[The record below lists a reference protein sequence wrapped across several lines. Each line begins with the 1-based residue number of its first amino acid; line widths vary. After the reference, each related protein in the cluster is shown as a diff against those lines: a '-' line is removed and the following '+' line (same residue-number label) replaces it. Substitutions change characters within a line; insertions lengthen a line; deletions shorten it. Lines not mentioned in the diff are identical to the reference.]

1 MVVEVSALLHYEAT
15 AWLRFW
21 RRVHDFSGVRLAAAG
36 CSTAADPARVLLQA
50 LWHLTPIVVAA
61 WRPPMA
67 GRLLARAASAWP
79 WKLPAA
85 RLYLAWRRV
94 TSRKA
99 PIAVISRLP
108 WFRRLWSLRL
118 GSVHP
123 LAMLIAAA
131 AAFASAAGGRHG
143 EVGTDAQQPPTHP
156 PEDREEAM
164 PVSLLLFFGAALAA
178 GAVLW
183 TGLVAPAGDD
193 HDAKSRPS
201 RAAGTSTDVDP
212 TTLPA
217 SSPPL
222 RRHRAWS
229 SPGRL
234 DATAE
239 TSPAQTAPLVFAGD
253 VPARTARRG
262 DLEAIE
268 AENAALRE
276 HISVMQGSLDHA
288 ALGLLRRGIDDLVAQ
303 REEVGGQ
310 LARLLHGAP
319 AAAGRPA
326 GGPSS
331 PRSAASPL
339 ESGAATR
346 IQAQQRGATARR
358 AAAAAELEAGVV
370 AIELQIEFLRGQAR
384 ARPARVSESLAA
396 RPQLAAHTKSC
407 PPHLLASR
415 CHTGEGDLGARLGAP
430 RRNGPRRHRRHSGC
444 HPLSRRLRARALR
457 ALRVRRFAGFRRR
470 HPYAGAEG
478 RELEGQAVR
487 AEMLRRRQL
496 PVEGAV
502 THPLWHS
509 AVRTGSPYIGQRR
522 QCGRAS
528 GYSDCLGKC
537 LLLSYARVYAP
548 CL

>member
-94 TSRKA
+94 TSRNA

-193 HDAKSRPS
+193 HDAKSSPS

-303 REEVGGQ
+303 REEE
-310 LARLLHGAP
+310 REI
-319 AAAGRPA
+319 
-326 GGPSS
+326 S
-331 PRSAASPL
+331 
-339 ESGAATR
+339 
-346 IQAQQRGATARR
+346 
-358 AAAAAELEAGVV
+358 
-370 AIELQIEFLRGQAR
+370 
-384 ARPARVSESLAA
+384 ARVSE
-396 RPQLAAHTKSC
+396 
-407 PPHLLASR
+407 HLDA
-415 CHTGEGDLGARLGAP
+415 TGPGGTG
-430 RRNGPRRHRRHSGC
+430 GT
-444 HPLSRRLRARALR
+444 
-457 ALRVRRFAGFRRR
+457 
-470 HPYAGAEG
+470 AGAIPSPAASEP
-478 RELEGQAVR
+478 ELYEPFGCGDSPASDDGTPTRVQRGANWKVKQFGLKCS
-487 AEMLRRRQL
+487 AAGNYPSKGPSPTHYGTRR
-496 PVEGAV
+496 
-502 THPLWHS
+502 
-509 AVRTGSPYIGQRR
+509 
-522 QCGRAS
+522 
-528 GYSDCLGKC
+528 
-537 LLLSYARVYAP
+537 
-548 CL
+548 

>member
-1 MVVEVSALLHYEAT
+1 
-15 AWLRFW
+15 
-21 RRVHDFSGVRLAAAG
+21 
-36 CSTAADPARVLLQA
+36 
-50 LWHLTPIVVAA
+50 
-61 WRPPMA
+61 
-67 GRLLARAASAWP
+67 
-79 WKLPAA
+79 
-85 RLYLAWRRV
+85 
-94 TSRKA
+94 
-99 PIAVISRLP
+99 
-108 WFRRLWSLRL
+108 
-118 GSVHP
+118 
-123 LAMLIAAA
+123 MLIAAA

-183 TGLVAPAGDD
+183 TGLVAPADDD

-288 ALGLLRRGIDDLVAQ
+288 ALGLLQRGIDDLVAQ

-319 AAAGRPA
+319 AAARPA

-370 AIELQIEFLRGQAR
+370 AIELQIEFLRGQER
-384 ARPARVSESLAA
+384 EISARVSE
-396 RPQLAAHTKSC
+396 
-407 PPHLLASR
+407 HLDA
-415 CHTGEGDLGARLGAP
+415 TGPGGTG
-430 RRNGPRRHRRHSGC
+430 GT
-444 HPLSRRLRARALR
+444 
-457 ALRVRRFAGFRRR
+457 
-470 HPYAGAEG
+470 AGAIPSPAASEP
-478 RELEGQAVR
+478 ELYEPFGCGDSPASDDGTPTRVQRGASWKVKQFGLKCS
-487 AEMLRRRQL
+487 AAGNYPSKGPSPTHYGIRR
-496 PVEGAV
+496 
-502 THPLWHS
+502 
-509 AVRTGSPYIGQRR
+509 
-522 QCGRAS
+522 
-528 GYSDCLGKC
+528 
-537 LLLSYARVYAP
+537 
-548 CL
+548 